1 VRPLERR
8 LEQAATPTRRAPGTL
23 LRGPNWGSH
32 PWVLF
37 AYAALA
43 SGQAS
48 HQTALSRYD
57 EEPQGALRRRALPLA
72 DLLFLTV
79 SAWFTAVT
87 ERDRDFRAWVQYE

>member
-1 VRPLERR
+1 
-8 LEQAATPTRRAPGTL
+8 
-23 LRGPNWGSH
+23 
-32 PWVLF
+32 VLF

-57 EEPQGALRRRALPLA
+57 EEPQGALRRRAPPLA
-72 DLLFLTV
+72 DLLFLTL

-87 ERDRDFRAWVQYE
+87 ERDRYFRAWVQ